1 MGSAEAGKRVA
12 LVIGN
17 AAYQKV
23 PPLANSG
30 NDAEAMAAMFTA
42 ANFDLVVLK
51 HDLSVNEA
59 RRVLRDFAD
68 SARDADLAAVYYAGH
83 GIEIDGINYLV
94 PVDAVLERDIDAF
107 DEAIPLDRI
116 LTVIEPAKQLRLV
129 ILDAC
134 RDNPFS
140 SMKRATGRGIGR
152 GLAKVEPNPNT
163 LVAYAAKAG
172 STALDGD
179 TKNSPF
185 ATALMKYLPKPGLD
199 LRMALGYAR
208 DDVLRATGNK
218 QEPFTYGSL
227 GGDNVALVPT
237 EVSDLRPTM
246 DAVAAVDVSNTR
258 ADYQSAERVGTKEA
272 WDLFIATYP
281 NGFYTKLAQ
290 AQRNKLVAEAE
301 RLAASEKA
309 RLVQEEQSRLA
320 AERTKASEKAN
331 AAAQALTEEQARVTA
346 ELTKKIAEA
355 RIVAKS
361 TSADE
366 AKSDPPPPRI
376 DTAMNIPPPR
386 REALPSRTLLA
397 DMRTGSRWAIGSTS
411 NCNVPKNAYTLEVN
425 SGSIVWRNG
434 LGSVDVESVVSSS
447 GDEFSTTTRSSS
459 HSYGSSERTGQ
470 PWAYARD
477 GDHIRVRPGG
487 KSAFT
492 LFRCS

>member
-1 MGSAEAGKRVA
+1 LNKYLHFFGVIGLLCLSMGSAEAGKRVA

-51 HDLSVNEA
+51 HDLTVNEA

-140 SMKRATGRGIGR
+140 AMKRAAGRGIGR

-179 TKNSPF
+179 AGNSPF
-185 ATALMKYLPKPGLD
+185 AMALMKYLPKPGLD

-227 GGDNVALVPT
+227 GGNNVALVPT
-237 EVSDLRPTM
+237 EVSDLRPTT

-290 AQRNKLVAEAE
+290 AQRNKLVAEQE

-309 RLVQEEQSRLA
+309 RLVQEEQNRLA
-320 AERTKASEKAN
+320 AERVKAAEKP
-331 AAAQALTEEQARVTA
+331 T
-346 ELTKKIAEA
+346 
-355 RIVAKS
+355 
-361 TSADE
+361 
-366 AKSDPPPPRI
+366 PR
-376 DTAMNIPPPR
+376 
-386 REALPSRTLLA
+386 
-397 DMRTGSRWAIGSTS
+397 
-411 NCNVPKNAYTLEVN
+411 PK
-425 SGSIVWRNG
+425 
-434 LGSVDVESVVSSS
+434 
-447 GDEFSTTTRSSS
+447 
-459 HSYGSSERTGQ
+459 
-470 PWAYARD
+470 P
-477 GDHIRVRPGG
+477 
-487 KSAFT
+487 
-492 LFRCS
+492 